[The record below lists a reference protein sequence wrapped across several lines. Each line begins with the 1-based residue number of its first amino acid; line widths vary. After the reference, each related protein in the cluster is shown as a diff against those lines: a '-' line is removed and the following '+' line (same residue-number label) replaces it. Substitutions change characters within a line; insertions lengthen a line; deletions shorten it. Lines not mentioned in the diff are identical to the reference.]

1 MTHEEKKLFH
11 DNMLQQIHRHHYEA
25 KAYATRLRNQHSFL
39 VWITLLAIVAGTFL
53 SFTAAV
59 INDKSRMGE
68 WRYICGMV
76 GGLNAI
82 AGICTMVAQRHQLD
96 KRLGNAESCE
106 GELNSLILALREG
119 TRPWED
125 IFTEY
130 RYIVERNPRIL
141 KVAHHL
147 TNR

>member
-1 MTHEEKKLFH
+1 MAKEDKNDSRDT
-11 DNMLQQIHRHHYEA
+11 MLQQIHRHHYAA
-25 KAYATRLRNQHSFL
+25 KVYATQLRNQHSFL
-39 VWITLLAIVAGTFL
+39 VLITLLAIVAGTVL
-53 SFTAAV
+53 SFAAAI

-68 WRYICGMV
+68 WRYICGIV

-82 AGICTMVAQRHQLD
+82 AGICTMVAQRYQLD

-106 GELNSLILALREG
+106 GELNSLILALRDG
-119 TRPWED
+119 NRPWED
-125 IFTEY
+125 IFIEY